1 MKRFLLALPALA
13 LLLTGCGMSER
24 LSNSM
29 FGTPTE
35 KDIERMPDCPQTGVL
50 ADATFIPVFTG
61 NGIND
66 VAALGKLGGITG
78 GCSFAKPGIAAMDI
92 KITFLA
98 RKVKPE
104 LDIKKQAFPYFIAIL
119 SPDQQILQR
128 QNFSTKVD
136 FDNTGYGVMVEE
148 HELKIPVPSREAA
161 EGYKVVVG
169 YELSPDQLTYN
180 RKKEDKNAD

>member
-1 MKRFLLALPALA
+1 MKRLLLALPALI
-13 LLLTGCGMSER
+13 LLTGCGMSER
-24 LSNSM
+24 LSSSL

-35 KDIERMPDCPQTGVL
+35 KDVERMPDCPQTGVL
-50 ADATFIPVFTG
+50 ADATYIPIFTG
-61 NGIND
+61 NGIAD
-66 VAALGKLGGITG
+66 VAALGKLGDITG
-78 GCSFAKPGIAAMDI
+78 GCDFDKAGIAALDI
-92 KITFLA
+92 KVTFLA
-98 RKVKPE
+98 RKTKPE

-136 FDNTGYGVMVEE
+136 FDNTGYGVTIEE

-161 EGYKVVVG
+161 SGYKVVVG
-169 YELSPDQLTYN
+169 YELSPDQLAYN

>member
-1 MKRFLLALPALA
+1 MKRLLPALV
-13 LLLTGCGMSER
+13 LLATLTGCGMSEQ
-24 LSNSM
+24 LSNSL
-29 FGTPTE
+29 FGTPTQ

-50 ADATFIPVFTG
+50 ADATFIPIFTG

-66 VAALGKLGGITG
+66 VAVIGKLGGITG
-78 GCSFAKPGIAAMDI
+78 GCDFDKPGIAAMDI

-104 LDIKKQAFPYFIAIL
+104 LDIKKQPFPYFIAIL

-136 FDNTGYGVMVEE
+136 FDNTGYGVAVEE
-148 HELKIPVPSREAA
+148 HELKVPVPSREEA
-161 EGYKVVVG
+161 EAYKVVVG

-180 RKKEDKNAD
+180 RKKEDKNAN

>member
-1 MKRFLLALPALA
+1 MKRFLLALPALM
-13 LLLTGCGMSER
+13 LLTGCGMSES
-24 LSNSM
+24 LSSSM

-35 KDIERMPDCPQTGVL
+35 KEVEHMPDCPQTGVL

-61 NGIND
+61 QGLSD

-78 GCSFAKPGIAAMDI
+78 GCDFDKAGIAGMEI

-98 RKVKPE
+98 RKIKPE
-104 LDIKKQAFPYFIAIL
+104 LDIKKLDLPYFIAIL
-119 SPDQQILQR
+119 SPDQQVLQR

-136 FDNTGYGVMVEE
+136 FDNTGYGIVVEE
-148 HELKIPVPSREAA
+148 HELKIPVPTREAA
-161 EGYKVVVG
+161 AGYKVVVG
-169 YELSPDQLTYN
+169 YELSPDQLAYN